1 MSGFLGLM
9 CALVAR
15 GTVVAGFRVESLIGE
30 GAMGSVYL
38 AERIDGGEHIAL
50 KLLLPELARD
60 ERFRQRFLRES
71 QVATSLDHPHIV
83 PTLTSGEHGGRLY
96 LVMTYIDGADLR
108 HLLRREGRLEP
119 HRALDLIDQVARA
132 LDVAH
137 AAGLV
142 HRDVKPGNI
151 LVASTDEREHAYVC
165 DFGLARHVS
174 SVSSLTSER
183 GFVGTI
189 DYVSPEQIEGTPIDG
204 RADVYSLGCVLYE
217 CLAGERPFD
226 RETELSVLF
235 AHLNEP
241 PAPLSDFRPELPG
254 TLDSVFDKALAKAPK
269 DRYSTCTDLADAA
282 RAALEGKTVTGRRR
296 SRPILAAAAVA
307 LIAVAAAAG
316 ALLETRGPSTRA
328 HSAASMDSVRLRP
341 HGLSLINVR
350 TRQVVARFGLGKQG
364 RFGTTP
370 WDVAFYRGSAWVLVG
385 GVQQLDRINVAT
397 RTVTRVLALPW
408 APGSRIAVGGGSIWL
423 TQDGGSEVMRV
434 DAQNGNVTGRFT
446 VAGQGPGIAYGAGS
460 LWLARGQSVA
470 RVDPK
475 SGRVLRRITL
485 ADAVNWLAYADG
497 AVWAASGGSGVVV
510 RIDPVENRITATQ
523 RLRGWLSD
531 LTVGGGFVWASIV
544 PDGTIFE
551 LSEQDLSV
559 QKTTVSG
566 PDPER
571 IYFGGGRLWITNSE
585 AHTVSALDPDTGG
598 RSELATVSAPSVVRY
613 SGGLLWTGSA
623 PTPLPL
629 PPIAGQELRIS
640 TPQIFTDADPSTGR
654 PTRQN
659 VQLFYATCA
668 NLLDYP
674 DSIGAE
680 GARLRP
686 ELATAMPKLSPDG
699 RTYTFRVRQGVRF
712 SPPSNELVTPT
723 TFRHT
728 IERALSPR
736 LQAPWG
742 LPFASDIVGVP
753 AYRAGKAAH
762 ISGISVRGNSLSIT
776 LQRPSGDFLNGISM
790 FFFCPVP
797 LSEPVVPGG
806 LTGAI
811 PSLGPYYVKSMTDSR
826 TVLLRNPNYAGT
838 RPRRSARIVYTFGT
852 PTSRAVALTDAGQI
866 DLLPYDFDIYSPL
879 APGGVLD
886 RRYGPGSP
894 AANRGAQR
902 YFLEPMP
909 VVDAVVF
916 NANRP
921 LFRNVRLR
929 RAVSYALDRP
939 ALAAVVRHVPDDQLI
954 PPAVRGFPAGRI
966 FPLNRPNLRTAR
978 RLAGHG
984 NRHAVLFAA
993 TCSTGTSDIGDVLR
1007 SDLAKIDIKVAI
1019 VLSDACPGRYDR
1031 TTERAD
1037 LLLFAYGGN
1046 TLELDPEPFLHQV
1059 LASGVYGAALGPGL
1073 WSSPSFRKR
1082 VDRAG
1087 TLKGLPRIE
1096 AFRVLDDEL
1105 MRAAPI
1111 AVFASRVYGEYVSP
1125 RVGCEVLQGRYGLLD
1140 LGALCV
1146 HKH

>member
-1 MSGFLGLM
+1 MTSASGSAS
-9 CALVAR
+9 CASLRSRRASTTRTSSRRSRPVSTTGTSIWRWRTSTAR
-15 GTVVAGFRVESLIGE
+15 
-30 GAMGSVYL
+30 
-38 AERIDGGEHIAL
+38 
-50 KLLLPELARD
+50 
-60 ERFRQRFLRES
+60 
-71 QVATSLDHPHIV
+71 
-83 PTLTSGEHGGRLY
+83 TSGNSSE
-96 LVMTYIDGADLR
+96 
-108 HLLRREGRLEP
+108 REGRLEP
-119 HRALDLIDQVARA
+119 HRALDLIDQVAGA
-132 LDVAH
+132 LDAAH
-137 AAGLV
+137 LAGLV

-151 LVASTDEREHAYVC
+151 LVSTVNEREHAYVC

-189 DYVSPEQIEGTPIDG
+189 DYVSPEQIEGAPIDG

-226 RETELSVLF
+226 RETDLSVLF
-235 AHLNEP
+235 AHLNEA
-241 PAPLSDFRPELPG
+241 PAPLSDFRPDVPG
-254 TLDSVFDKALAKAPK
+254 ALDAVFEAALAKAPD
-269 DRYSTCTDLADAA
+269 DRYSTCTDLVTAA
-282 RAALEGKTVTGRRR
+282 RAALEGRTVVVRRKPRRR
-296 SRPILAAAAVA
+296 GAIVAAALVIAAAVGAVGGYLA
-307 LIAVAAAAG
+307 L
-316 ALLETRGPSTRA
+316 RGTRA
-328 HSAASMDSVRLRP
+328 RAHPVATIDSVPLRP
-341 HGLSLINVR
+341 NALSLVDAR
-350 TRQVVARFGLGKQG
+350 TRQVVARVGLGKQG

-385 GVQQLDRINVAT
+385 GVQRLERVDLATYKVDRV
-397 RTVTRVLALPW
+397 VSVPW
-408 APGSRIAVGGGSIWL
+408 SPGSHVAVGGGSIWL
-423 TQDGGSEVMRV
+423 TEDGGSNVMRI
-434 DAQNGNVTGRFT
+434 DAQNGKVQSRFT

-460 LWLARGQSVA
+460 LWLARGEGVA
-470 RVDPK
+470 RVDPE
-475 SGRVLRRITL
+475 SGRVLHRIAL
-485 ADAVNWLAYADG
+485 ADAVNWVVYADG

-531 LTVGGGFVWASIV
+531 LAVGGGFVWASIV

-559 QKTTVSG
+559 QKTSASG
-566 PDPER
+566 PDPEA
-571 IYFGGGRLWITNSE
+571 IFFGGGSLWITNSE
-585 AHTVSALDPDTGG
+585 AHTVSRLDPDTGT
-598 RSELATVSAPSVVRY
+598 RSEFATGSAPSVVRY
-613 SGGLLWTGSA
+613 DSGLLWTGTA
-623 PTPLPL
+623 PAPLPL
-629 PPIAGQELRIS
+629 PPSAGQELRIS

-674 DSIGAE
+674 DSAGAE

-686 ELATAMPKLSPDG
+686 ELAAAMPKLSPDG
-699 RTYTFRVRQGVRF
+699 RTYTFRVRQGIRF
-712 SPPSNELVTPT
+712 SPPSNELVTAA

-728 IERALSPR
+728 IERALSPK
-736 LQAPWG
+736 LEDPPG
-742 LPFASDIVGVP
+742 LSFASDIVGVS
-753 AYRAGKAAH
+753 AYREGKAAH

-776 LQRPSGDFLNGISM
+776 LRRPSGNFLDGISM

-806 LTGAI
+806 LTGPI
-811 PSLGPYYVKSMTDSR
+811 PSLGPYYVKSITDNR
-826 TVLLRNPNYAGT
+826 MVLLRNPNYEGT

-852 PTSRAVALTDAGQI
+852 PTSRAVELTDAGRI
-866 DLLPYDFDIYSPL
+866 DLLPYDFDLYSPL

-894 AANRGAQR
+894 AARRRAQR

-916 NANRP
+916 NTNRP
-921 LFRNVRLR
+921 LFQNARLR

-939 ALAAVVRHVPDDQLI
+939 ALAAVVRHVPDDQLL
-954 PPAVRGFPAGRI
+954 PPAIRGFPAGRI
-966 FPLNRPNLRTAR
+966 FPLNRPDLRIAR
-978 RLAGHG
+978 RLAGHRS
-984 NRHAVLFAA
+984 RHAVLYAA
-993 TCSTGTSDIGDVLR
+993 TCSTGTSDLGDVLR
-1007 SDLAKIDIKVAI
+1007 TDLGRIGIKVSI
-1019 VLSDACPGRYDR
+1019 VHSDACPTRYDR

-1037 LLLFAYGGN
+1037 LLFSTYGGN
-1046 TLELDPEPFLHQV
+1046 TLELDPEPFFDEV
-1059 LASGVYGAALGPGL
+1059 LASGVYGSVLGPGP
-1073 WSSPSFRKR
+1073 WSNPSFRQR

-1087 TLKGLPRIE
+1087 RLHGQPRID
-1096 AFRVLDDEL
+1096 AFRALDDEL

-1125 RVGCEVLQGRYGLLD
+1125 RVGCEVFQGRYGLLD

-1146 HKH
+1146 RRR